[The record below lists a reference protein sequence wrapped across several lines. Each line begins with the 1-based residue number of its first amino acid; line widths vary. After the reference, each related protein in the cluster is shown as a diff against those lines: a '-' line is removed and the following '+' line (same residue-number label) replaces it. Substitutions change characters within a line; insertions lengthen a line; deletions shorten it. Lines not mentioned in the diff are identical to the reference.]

1 MIVSKYIWNPFLING
16 LKFDLRIYILLMSIL
31 PLRIYIY
38 DEGLARFATEKYF
51 VGQPFQTSKYMHL
64 TNYSVN
70 KLSKNFIQNDD
81 PLCDNK
87 GNKWSLTGLRK
98 FFADNVRKNYHRT
111 LIGSLFLI
119 KSRI

>member
-1 MIVSKYIWNPFLING
+1 
-16 LKFDLRIYILLMSIL
+16 MSIL